1 MDAED
6 NGQSGYYRT
15 IARAFL
21 ERRGAPFVL
30 SPKDQ
35 AAIGSWEERRIP
47 LCAVLEGIERAFDG
61 FKARGRGAKGFSLS
75 YCERQVDAA
84 FAQHR
89 DRSAGKRSGK
99 AAAGPGPDKKES
111 ARREI
116 EKALR
121 ALPPDDA
128 EVSRL
133 LREALDALA
142 GPRPDAAALERID
155 EGIEAVLWARAT
167 AAEKAAAEAEL
178 NRELRSRR
186 TGGFEVLV
194 RRQVVKAAR
203 AGRRIPHVSLFY
215 Y

>member
-21 ERRGAPFVL
+21 ERRGAPFIL

-35 AAIGSWEERRIP
+35 AAIASWEERRIP
-47 LCAVLEGIERAFDG
+47 LRAVLDGIERAFDG
-61 FKARGRGAKGFSLS
+61 LKARGRGARGFSLS
-75 YCERQVDAA
+75 HCERQVDAA

-89 DRSAGKRSGK
+89 DRSAGKRGGK
-99 AAAGPGPDKKES
+99 AAAGPGPDKKTG
-111 ARREI
+111 ACREI

-128 EVSRL
+128 EISRL
-133 LREALDALA
+133 LREALDLLA
-142 GPRPDAAALERID
+142 GQGPDDAELERID
-155 EGIEAVLWARAT
+155 EGIEDVLWDRAT

-178 NRELRSRR
+178 DRELRSRR
-186 TGGFEVLV
+186 TGGRDDLV
-194 RRQVVKAAR
+194 RRQVVKTAR
-203 AGRRIPHVSLFY
+203 AGRRVPHVSLFY